1 VNIDDAK
8 KNRATLKSY
17 FVKNAIPTEGQFSQ
31 FIDSVLNQRD
41 DGLVKTLNDPLS
53 IEAVGDDTTFKKAIN
68 FYTRFADPNP
78 AWSIALRPRS
88 NPADPTTGRPG
99 LSINDAAGNSRLC
112 IDLATGNVG
121 IGTIAPDPRNKLQ
134 IEGPLHMDGN
144 PIFLRQNAN
153 DQFDVVRWS
162 AQTDRVEVAGLHG
175 VNLGFTS
182 GGGATPVTTPVL
194 TVSDAG
200 NVGIG
205 TLTPDPHNKLQVE
218 GPLHMDGN
226 PIFLRQ
232 SPTDQFDVIQWNS
245 HSDRVEIG
253 GFNGV
258 DLGYT
263 SGGPAPALKPALSVV
278 GPGNVGIGTTNPA
291 ETLDVAGRVKSGGL
305 SVGPWPPNPGG
316 YVFFGT
322 NLINQAAVGNY
333 ALLQGA
339 SSEPGRTFLNSPVD
353 IHFRI
358 NNGDQ
363 MILTNNGFVGIGT
376 MAPSQKL
383 DVIGAFIRVS
393 GIGNESVYMGGDGA
407 GNDAQFG
414 SLNSTVTNAAM
425 YNPARGAYMNLF
437 AAVFNPSDI
446 RLKEDVQ
453 EVGPSLGAINQLR
466 PVSFYRTSDTD
477 RPDRARQLGLIAQEV
492 QQILPDAVLESGRG
506 DLSINFT
513 AIVTLLVKAVQEQQ
527 AKLKELEA
535 ALAAGGGTLA
545 KA

>member
-1 VNIDDAK
+1 MNIDDAK

-41 DGLVKTLNDPLS
+41 DGLVKTPGDPLS
-53 IEAVGDDTTFKKAIN
+53 IEAVGDDTSFKKAIS
-68 FYTRFADPNP
+68 FYTRFADADP
-78 AWSIALRPRS
+78 AWSISLRPRS

-121 IGTIAPDPRNKLQ
+121 IGTVAPDPRNKLQ

-144 PIFLRQNAN
+144 PIFLRQNAS
-153 DQFDVVRWS
+153 DQFDVVRWN
-162 AQTDRVEVAGLHG
+162 AQTDRVDVAGLHG

-205 TLTPDPHNKLQVE
+205 TLTPDSRNKLQLE

-232 SPTDQFDVIQWNS
+232 NPTDQFDVIRWNS
-245 HSDRVEIG
+245 QSDRVEIG
-253 GFNGV
+253 GLNGV
-258 DLGYT
+258 NLGYT
-263 SGGPAPALKPALSVV
+263 GGGPTPALKPALSVV
-278 GPGNVGIGTTNPA
+278 GGNVGIGTTNPA

-305 SVGPWPPNPGG
+305 SVGPWPANPGA

-322 NLINQAAVGNY
+322 NLVNQVAGGGY

-339 SSEPGRTFLNSPVD
+339 SSETGRTFLNSPVD

-358 NNGDQ
+358 NNNDQ
-363 MILTNNGFVGIGT
+363 MILANNGSVGIGT
-376 MAPSQKL
+376 MSPSQKL

-393 GIGNESVYMGGDGA
+393 GNGNESVYMGGDGA

-425 YNPARGAYMNLF
+425 YNPARSAYMNLF
-437 AAVFNPSDI
+437 CAAVNPSDI
-446 RLKEDVQ
+446 RLKQDVQ
-453 EVGPSLGAINQLR
+453 DVGPALGAINQLR
-466 PVSFYRTSDTD
+466 PVSFYWISDTD
-477 RPDRARQLGLIAQEV
+477 RPDRARQVGLIAQEV

-513 AIVTLLVKAVQEQQ
+513 AIVTLLVKAVQEQHTR
-527 AKLKELEA
+527 LKELEA
-535 ALAAGGGTLA
+535 ALAASGGALA